1 MLENEDLREEEQE
14 EAEEKEVL
22 KIKIGVLYG

>member
-1 MLENEDLREEEQE
+1 MLENEDLREQE

-22 KIKIGVLYG
+22 KIKIGVLYGWF